1 MSATGVGV
9 VGQADA
15 EAARRVA
22 WVLEELQHLD
32 LNVVVL
38 PRADV
43 ELVEAVDR
51 ARDAALTAGRADL
64 LESATRSAREI
75 AMRAF
80 SRSGFSGTWAATE
93 MGASVVRASDR
104 VAAAEAFE
112 AAATAAVVEDLVD
125 VETVEILRERTDALR
140 RTTGLPAPGAL
151 ANFASGGSSTRGI
164 GTSDTVQVG
173 LGIAVVVAGIL
184 VAFAAGALPIGLIV
198 IASGIALLG
207 SIGRRRSGA

>member
-93 MGASVVRASDR
+93 MGASVVRAGDR

>member
-22 WVLEELQHLD
+22 WVLEELEHLD

-75 AMRAF
+75 AMRAY

-93 MGASVVRASDR
+93 MGASVVRAGDR

-207 SIGRRRSGA
+207 SIGRRKSGA

>member
-93 MGASVVRASDR
+93 MGASVVRAGDR
-104 VAAAEAFE
+104 VAAAEAVE

-164 GTSDTVQVG
+164 GTSETVQVG

-198 IASGIALLG
+198 IAIGIALLG
-207 SIGRRRSGA
+207 SIGRRKSGA

>member
-22 WVLEELQHLD
+22 WVLEELEHLD

-93 MGASVVRASDR
+93 MGASVVRAGDR

-173 LGIAVVVAGIL
+173 LGITVVVAGIL
-184 VAFAAGALPIGLIV
+184 VAFAAGVLPIGLIV

>member
-51 ARDAALTAGRADL
+51 ARDAALTADRADL

-93 MGASVVRASDR
+93 MGASVVRAGDR